1 MHQHRRAKRRSL
13 NPATRSHRR
22 TQAGEDRQAKRY
34 KIVAEFY
41 ATEKSYLD
49 GLDLVYNVCSYL
61 PGPLQ

>member
-22 TQAGEDRQAKRY
+22 TQANEDRQAKRS
-34 KIVAEFY
+34 KIIAEFY

-49 GLDLVYNVCSYL
+49 GLDLVYNVCLYL
-61 PGPLQ
+61 HF